1 MTEKL
6 FYRDAYQTE
15 FTTKLVKAD
24 QDEGGRPYVVLEETA
39 FYPTGGGQPH
49 DTGSLNNVRVIDVE
63 EVGGEVRHYVT
74 LPIEEASTVNGVVD
88 WSRRFDH
95 MQQHTGQHILSAILQ
110 DEFNLATLS
119 FHLGK
124 DTVSIDLDGESL
136 SEETLHKVEQRVN
149 EVIQEN
155 RSIETKWMTV
165 DEANQYPL
173 RKSLS
178 VDEAVRL
185 VIIPDIDYNG
195 CGGTHPRSTGEVQ
208 MMKLLG
214 WTRQKRNVR
223 LEFVCG
229 NRVLEQLE
237 KKHSF
242 LTGIKTLM
250 KRPEEELEQ
259 EVSSLIKESKAKDKQ
274 LAEQTAQLLE
284 YEARDLAAAPQE
296 TGDVSIVQ
304 RVFQD
309 RTIKTL
315 QDLGKKVVEQ
325 APNGIVVLV
334 SEQKDQLQFVL
345 AQGSDVSGNMK
356 EASQHVMPL
365 IEAKGGGKPDFVQG
379 GGTKALEAEEFAK
392 ALKEA
397 ALETM
402 K

>member
-15 FTTKLVKAD
+15 FTTQLVKAD

-49 DTGSLNNVRVIDVE
+49 DTGSLNSVRVIDVE
-63 EVGGEVRHYVT
+63 EVEGEIRHYVT
-74 LPIEEASTVNGVVD
+74 LPIEEASTVHGLVD

-95 MQQHTGQHILSAILQ
+95 MQQHTGQHILSAIMQ
-110 DEFNLATLS
+110 DEFDMATVS

-124 DTVSIDLDGESL
+124 DTVSIDLDAESL

-149 EVIQEN
+149 DVIRDN
-155 RSIETKWMTV
+155 RLVETKWMTV

-173 RKSLS
+173 RKTLS

-185 VIIPDIDYNG
+185 VIISDIDYNG
-195 CGGTHPRSTGEVQ
+195 CGGTHPGSTGEVQ
-208 MMKLLG
+208 MIKVLG

-237 KKHSF
+237 KKHSV
-242 LTGIKTLM
+242 LSGIKMQM
-250 KRPEEELEQ
+250 KRPEEELEH

-274 LAEQTAQLLE
+274 LAEQTAQLLD
-284 YEARDLAAAPQE
+284 YEARDLAAFPQE
-296 TGDVSIVQ
+296 TDEMSIIQ
-304 RVFQD
+304 RVFEN

-315 QDLGKKVVEQ
+315 QDLGKKIVEQ

-334 SEQKDQLQFVL
+334 SEQEEQLQFVL

-356 EASQHVMPL
+356 EAAQQTMPL
-365 IEAKGGGKPDFVQG
+365 IEAKGGGKPGFVQG
-379 GGTKALEAEEFAK
+379 GGTKALTAEEFANR
-392 ALKEA
+392 LKKA
-397 ALETM
+397 ALETLN
-402 K
+402 